1 VDRAIR
7 FGLAAIKNV
16 GEGAVESIIEIRNE
30 TGPFKSFY
38 EFCRRVDLHKVNKR
52 MLEGLIKTGA
62 FDSTGAKRS
71 QLAAVLD
78 QAVEGGAAA
87 QRERDLGQTNIF
99 GDELSRHDSA
109 EHVTAPSLPDIPEWD
124 QSERL
129 KHERELTGFYI
140 SSHPLARYE
149 ATIQALATAST
160 TGLPE
165 LSDGREVKLC
175 GIITTVK
182 SMLTKKGDRMAYLTL
197 EDLQGVVEVI
207 VFPDL
212 YKNAADL
219 IVPERLVRVT
229 GIVDRGDKG
238 TKIRG
243 SKIEPLADVQAQT
256 IKRVHIRLKGHPDVM
271 EQLPR
276 LREVFLRHPG
286 PTTVSLTLRMDPTLE
301 AETAPLPQL
310 TVTPSE
316 RFVEDVE
323 EVLGRGGIFLLS

>member
-1 VDRAIR
+1 
-7 FGLAAIKNV
+7 
-16 GEGAVESIIEIRNE
+16 
-30 TGPFKSFY
+30 
-38 EFCRRVDLHKVNKR
+38 

-78 QAVEGGAAA
+78 QAVEDGAAA
-87 QRERDLGQTNIF
+87 QRERELGQTNIF
-99 GDELSRHDSA
+99 GDELHGSDSA
-109 EHVTAPSLPDIPEWD
+109 EHPAMPLPNIPEWD

-129 KHERELTGFYI
+129 KQERELTGFYI
-140 SSHPLARYE
+140 SSHPLAHYE
-149 ATIQALATAST
+149 ATIQALATAT
-160 TGLPE
+160 TIGLPE

-175 GIITTVK
+175 GIVTTVK

-219 IVPERLVRVT
+219 IVPERLVRIT
-229 GIVDRGDKG
+229 GTIDRGDKG
-238 TKIRG
+238 MKIRG
-243 SKIEPLADVQAQT
+243 SKIEPLADVQAQA
-256 IKRVHIRLKGHPDVM
+256 IKRVYIRLTDRLGVA
-271 EQLPR
+271 EELPR

-286 PTTVSLTLRMDPTLE
+286 STAVSLRVRMDSSLE
-301 AETAPLPQL
+301 AETAPLPHL

-316 RFVEDVE
+316 RFMAEVE
-323 EVLGRGGIFLLS
+323 ELLGRGAVFLLS